1 MVVWHHIQ
9 ELYAKIS
16 NTAIAS
22 RGISNLPKLKQEHIS
37 LTSYSRMWV
46 DLVAQ
51 VTLVNQ
57 ISSQLLLYYALYS
70 GFKQVGCRC
79 ISLLWGSCNRGDR
92 EVYSL
97 YFDRLFDCL
106 NIRSLSELKTSRKPD
121 R

>member
-1 MVVWHHIQ
+1 MVVWSHIQ

-22 RGISNLPKLKQEHIS
+22 RGISNLPKLKQEYIS

-57 ISSQLLLYYALYS
+57 ISSQLLYYALYS
-70 GFKQVGCRC
+70 GFRQVGC
-79 ISLLWGSCNRGDR
+79 
-92 EVYSL
+92 
-97 YFDRLFDCL
+97 
-106 NIRSLSELKTSRKPD
+106 
-121 R
+121 